1 MRQRY
6 YVPPPRSLGPPPGIG
21 VGRTRHEI
29 QYSGVPPRGETR
41 FVSNEVVV
49 QMANTVQR
57 AQVEAVAQQLGVTVV
72 ASQGLNASG
81 RTLYQFRSAS
91 GGDVSDV
98 IRRLEQNSIVASA
111 QPNYVFRLNQTTPAA
126 LPREEPAQKENEE
139 RAPLP
144 TGDQTQYMID
154 KLGLATIHKESRGRD
169 VSIAVI
175 DSEVDGNHPDLQPAI
190 KERFSPAGGN
200 SSPHLHGTGMAGAIV
215 AKHRLLG
222 VAPEATVFAIKVFDD
237 KNTGAEATSFQ
248 ILQGLDHAIQ
258 KGVRIIN
265 MSFAGPYDV
274 MIERKLKEAH
284 DKGIILVAAAGNAG
298 PKSPPLYP
306 AADTN
311 VIAVTATD
319 SNDQPFKMA
328 NQGKHVAIAAPG
340 VDILV
345 PAPNDAYQLT
355 TGTSVA
361 TAHVSGIIALMLEK
375 RPDLSPDDV
384 RAILAGTAKPL
395 PGTKPTQT
403 GAGLINPVQA
413 MDYEP
418 VAPAVPTASQAP
430 KTASNASAR

>member
-6 YVPPPRSLGPPPGIG
+6 YVPPPRSLGPSPGIG
-21 VGRTRHEI
+21 IARTRHEI
-29 QYSGVPPRGETR
+29 QFSGVPPRGETR
-41 FVSNEVVV
+41 YVPREVVV
-49 QMANTVQR
+49 QMSNTVQR

-72 ASQGLNASG
+72 ASQSLNASG
-81 RTLYQFRSAS
+81 RTLYQFRSADGS
-91 GGDVSDV
+91 DVSDV
-98 IRRLEQNSIVASA
+98 IRRLEQNNIVASA
-111 QPNYVFRLNQTTPAA
+111 QPNYVYRVAQATPAA
-126 LPREEPAQKENEE
+126 LPREEPVQKESEE

-144 TGDQTQYMID
+144 TGDQTQYVID
-154 KLGLATIHKESRGRD
+154 KLGLPALHKESRGRD
-169 VSIAVI
+169 VTIAVI
-175 DSEVDGNHPDLQPAI
+175 DSEVDGKHPDLQPAI
-190 KERFSPAGGN
+190 KERFSPAGGA
-200 SSPHLHGTGMAGAIV
+200 SAPHSHGTGMAGAIV
-215 AKHRLLG
+215 SKYRLLG
-222 VAPEATVFAIKVFDD
+222 VAPEANVIAIRAFDD
-237 KNTGAEATSFQ
+237 KNASAEATSFQ

-258 KGVRIIN
+258 KGVRVIN

-274 MIERKLKEAH
+274 MLERKLKEAH

-306 AADTN
+306 AADPN

-319 SNDQPFKMA
+319 ANDQPFKMA

-395 PGTKPTQT
+395 PGTKPVQT
-403 GAGLINPVQA
+403 GAGLINPAQA

-418 VAPAVPTASQAP
+418 VAPPVPTASQAP
-430 KTASNASAR
+430 KTAAR

>member
-6 YVPPPRSLGPPPGIG
+6 YVPPPRSLGPPPGMG
-21 VGRTRHEI
+21 LSRTRHEI
-29 QYSGVPPRGETR
+29 QFSGVPPRGETR
-41 FVSNEVVV
+41 YVPREVVV
-49 QMANTVQR
+49 QMSNTVQR

-72 ASQGLNASG
+72 ASQSLGAGG
-81 RTLYQFRSAS
+81 RTLYQFRSAD
-91 GGDVSDV
+91 GADVSDV
-98 IRRLEQNSIVASA
+98 VRRLEQNNIVASA
-111 QPNYVFRLNQTTPAA
+111 QPNYVYRVVQAAPAS
-126 LPREEPAQKENEE
+126 LPREEPVQKESED

-144 TGDQTQYMID
+144 SGDQTQYMIE
-154 KLGLATIHKESRGRD
+154 KLGLSAIHKEARGRD
-169 VSIAVI
+169 VTIAVI
-175 DSEVDGNHPDLQPAI
+175 DSEVDGKHPDLQPAI
-190 KERFSPAGGN
+190 KERFSPGGGA
-200 SSPHLHGTGMAGAIV
+200 STPHTHGTGMAGAIV

-222 VAPEATVFAIKVFDD
+222 VAPESNVIAIKAFDE
-237 KNTGAEATSFQ
+237 KNASAEATSFQ

-306 AADTN
+306 AADSN

-319 SNDQPFKMA
+319 ASDQPFKMA
-328 NQGKHVAIAAPG
+328 NQGKYVAIAAPG

-361 TAHVSGIIALMLEK
+361 TAHVSGVIALMLEK

-384 RAILAGTAKPL
+384 RAILASTAKPL
-395 PGTKPTQT
+395 PNTKPTQT

-413 MDYEP
+413 MNYEP
-418 VAPAVPTASQAP
+418 AAPATPVASQQP
-430 KTASNASAR
+430 KTAAR

>member
-6 YVPPPRSLGPPPGIG
+6 FVPPPRSLGPPPGIG
-21 VGRTRHEI
+21 IGRTRHEI
-29 QYSGVPPRGETR
+29 QFSGVPPRGETR
-41 FVSNEVVV
+41 YVPSEVVV

-72 ASQGLNASG
+72 ASQSLSASG

-91 GGDVSDV
+91 GADVSDV
-98 IRRLEQNSIVASA
+98 IRRFEQNNIVASA
-111 QPNYVFRLNQTTPAA
+111 QPNYVYRVTQAQPAA
-126 LPREEPAQKENEE
+126 LLREEPVQKENED

-144 TGDQTQYMID
+144 AGDQTQYMID
-154 KLGLATIHKESRGRD
+154 KLGLAAIHKESRGRD

-175 DSEVDGNHPDLQPAI
+175 DSEVDGKHPDLQPAI
-190 KERFSPAGGN
+190 KERFSPTGGA
-200 SSPHLHGTGMAGAIV
+200 SAPHTHGTGMAGAIV
-215 AKHRLLG
+215 SKYRLLG
-222 VAPEATVFAIKVFDD
+222 VAPEANVIAIRAFDD
-237 KNTGAEATSFQ
+237 KNNSAEATSFQ
-248 ILQGLDHAIQ
+248 ILRGLDHAIQ

-306 AADTN
+306 AADPN
-311 VIAVTATD
+311 VIAVTAID
-319 SNDQPFKMA
+319 VNDQPFKMA

-361 TAHVSGIIALMLEK
+361 TAHVSGVIALMLEK

-384 RAILAGTAKPL
+384 RAILASTAKPL

-403 GAGLINPVQA
+403 GAGLINPAQA

-418 VAPAVPTASQAP
+418 VAPAVPTASQQP
-430 KTASNASAR
+430 KTAAR